1 MADKILLIGGCGY
14 IGSRLYETLKAE
26 GRSVDTL
33 DLEKRGNFINPDNI
47 KMDYAEASPSLLAKY
62 DHVLWFAGHSS
73 VGMSHED
80 PAGALANNLLH
91 LFQLRRKMNPSQ
103 RLIYAST
110 GGIYNA
116 VAEGGAGA
124 KETETRFNPANAYDI
139 SKYALDVMMRNYA
152 ENFAALR
159 LGTLAGPS
167 PNTRYDL
174 VINAMTKSAIEKKRV
189 KVFNGGMRRSILG
202 LGDCVRAVQALLDAP
217 SLEAGFYNLAS
228 FNTSIKE
235 LGVSI
240 SSHFSVPLEE
250 GADTASYDYLISN
263 EKFRNA
269 CSFAFREN
277 VESLLEDLTAHLR
290 EEKAA

>member
-1 MADKILLIGGCGY
+1 MPDKILLIGGCGY
-14 IGSRLYETLKAE
+14 IGSRLYQTLKDE
-26 GRSVDTL
+26 GRRVDTL
-33 DLEKRGNFINPDNI
+33 DLEKRGNFVNPDNI
-47 KMDYAEASPSLLAKY
+47 KMDYAEADASLLARY
-62 DHVLWFAGHSS
+62 DHLLWFAGHSS

-80 PAGALANNLLH
+80 PEGALTNNLLR
-91 LFQLRRKMNPSQ
+91 LFQLRRKMSPSQ

-116 VAEGGAGA
+116 VAGAGA

-139 SKYALDVMMRNYA
+139 SKYALDVMMQNYA

-174 VINAMTKSAIEKKRV
+174 VINAMTKSAMEKRRV
-189 KVFNGGMRRSILG
+189 LVFNGGMRRSILG

-217 SLEAGFYNLAS
+217 DMRTGFYNLAS
-228 FNTSIKE
+228 FNTSIAE
-235 LGVSI
+235 LGRRI

-263 EKFRNA
+263 EKFRSA
-269 CSFAFREN
+269 YGFAFQES
-277 VESLLEDLTAHLR
+277 VESLVQDLTTHLG
-290 EEKAA
+290 ESKAA